1 MDEIREWFY
10 EIRIE
15 ETVKNLIRHGFE
27 ALMVPDRPTASN
39 EMLKRILPKM
49 SVGVGGSVTVREI
62 GILERLNKR
71 GNTLYD
77 HWKQGIE
84 PDESLNVRKSQQSCD
99 VYITGANAVT
109 LTGEIVNIDGFCNR
123 IAAMAF
129 GPQEVIIVAG
139 MNKIVKDV
147 PEAISR
153 IRNIAAPMNAK
164 RFGADTPC
172 AKLGRCVDCDSPQRI
187 CRGTLI
193 LERKPFATNIL
204 IMIVQEDLGY

>member
-1 MDEIREWFY
+1 
-10 EIRIE
+10 
-15 ETVKNLIRHGFE
+15 
-27 ALMVPDRPTASN
+27 
-39 EMLKRILPKM
+39 
-49 SVGVGGSVTVREI
+49 
-62 GILERLNKR
+62 
-71 GNTLYD
+71 
-77 HWKQGIE
+77 
-84 PDESLNVRKSQQSCD
+84 
-99 VYITGANAVT
+99 
-109 LTGEIVNIDGFCNR
+109 VNIDGFCNR

-139 MNKIVKDV
+139 GNKIVKDV

-204 IMIVQEDLGY
+204 MMIVQEDLGY

>member
-1 MDEIREWFY
+1 MDEIKEWFY

-15 ETVKNLIRHGFE
+15 ETVKNLVRHGFE
-27 ALMVPDRPTASN
+27 ALQVADRSTVCN
-39 EMLKRILPKM
+39 EMLKRIQPEKT
-49 SVGVGGSVTVREI
+49 VGVGGSVTVREI
-62 GILERLNKR
+62 GILESLKKQ
-71 GNTLYD
+71 GNTLSD
-77 HWKQGIE
+77 HWEQGLGPE
-84 PDESLNVRKSQQSCD
+84 ESLRVRKSQHSCD

-129 GPQEVIIVAG
+129 GPREVIIVAG
-139 MNKIVKDV
+139 RNKIVKDV
-147 PEAISR
+147 PEAMVR

-204 IMIVQEDLGY
+204 IMIVQEELGY

>member
-15 ETVKNLIRHGFE
+15 ETVKNLVRHGFE
-27 ALMVPDRPTASN
+27 ALKVPDRSTACS
-39 EMLKRILPKM
+39 EMLKRILADKT
-49 SVGVGGSVTVREI
+49 VGVGGSVTVREL
-62 GILERLNKR
+62 GILERLKEQ

-77 HWKQGIE
+77 HWEQGLE
-84 PDESLNVRKSQQSCD
+84 PDESLRVRKSQQSCD

-139 MNKIVKDV
+139 RNKIVKDV
-147 PEAISR
+147 PEAIIR

-204 IMIVQEDLGY
+204 IMIVQEELGY

>member
-1 MDEIREWFY
+1 
-10 EIRIE
+10 
-15 ETVKNLIRHGFE
+15 
-27 ALMVPDRPTASN
+27 
-39 EMLKRILPKM
+39 
-49 SVGVGGSVTVREI
+49 VTVREI
-62 GILERLNKR
+62 GILERLNTQ
-71 GNTLYD
+71 GNTLVD
-77 HWKQGIE
+77 HWEQGLG
-84 PDESLNVRKSQQSCD
+84 PDESLRVRKSQLSCD
-99 VYITGANAVT
+99 VYISGANAVT

-139 MNKIVKDV
+139 RNKIVRDV
-147 PEAISR
+147 PEAMVR

-172 AKLGRCVDCDSPQRI
+172 AKLGRCVDCDAPQRI

-204 IMIVQEDLGY
+204 VMIIQEDLGY

>member
-10 EIRIE
+10 DIRIQ
-15 ETVKNLIRHGFE
+15 ETVRNLARHGFE
-27 ALMVPDRPTASN
+27 AFKVPDRYTACN
-39 EMLKRILPKM
+39 EMISRILPKKT
-49 SVGVGGSVTVREI
+49 VGVGGSVTVREI
-62 GILERLNKR
+62 GILERLKKQ

-77 HWKQGIE
+77 HWEQGLG
-84 PDESLNVRKSQQSCD
+84 PGDSLRVRKSQHSCD

-139 MNKIVKDV
+139 WNKIVKDV

-153 IRNIAAPMNAK
+153 IKNIAAPMNAK

-172 AKLGRCVDCDSPQRI
+172 AKVGRCVDCDSPQRI

-193 LERKPFATNIL
+193 LERKPFATNL
-204 IMIVQEDLGY
+204 SVMIVQEELGY